1 MLTDAIRIKD
11 AFIINIGIN
20 FDVILLPNFNTQT
33 VLNACIQ
40 ALKTYFE
47 IDKWQINQP
56 ILINNV
62 KNIIDQVEGV
72 QTVKKLEFTNKIG
85 ESEGYS
91 KLAYDING
99 ATINEILYPSLDPSI
114 FELKY
119 PDNDIQGRVVTN

>member
-1 MLTDAIRIKD
+1 MNISVFDMFK
-11 AFIINIGIN
+11 IGIGPSASHTVGPMVAASRYL
-20 FDVILLPNFNTQT
+20 DVLR
-33 VLNACIQ
+33 
-40 ALKTYFE
+40 K
-47 IDKWQINQP
+47 
-56 ILINNV
+56 NNV